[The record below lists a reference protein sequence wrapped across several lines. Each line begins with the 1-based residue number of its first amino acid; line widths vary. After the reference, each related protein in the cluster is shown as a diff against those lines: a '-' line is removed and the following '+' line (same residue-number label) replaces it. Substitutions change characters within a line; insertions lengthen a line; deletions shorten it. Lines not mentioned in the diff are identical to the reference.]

1 MTGADWLHVD
11 VMDNHFVPNLTIGLP
26 VVEALLKRTDI
37 PMDCH
42 LMIDNPD
49 RWAPPYAEAGA
60 YNVTFHAEATDNP
73 VGVARD
79 IRAAGAKAGLSV
91 KPGTPI
97 EPYLEILREFDT
109 MLIMSVEPGFG
120 GQKFIPE
127 VLAKVGIVRRLVDS
141 GELTIVVEI
150 DGGINEDTIEE
161 AAEAGVDCFVAG
173 SAVYSAED
181 PAAAVESL
189 RRQAAVGVQ
198 APAAMNLEAAM
209 RLAVEQAD
217 RVKGSTYPNPPV
229 GAVILDRDGEI
240 AGVGAT
246 EPPGGPHAEVVA
258 LRRAGQRAVGGTAVV
273 TLEPCNH
280 HGRTPPCVDALVASG
295 VSRVA
300 YAVADPNPQAA
311 GGASRLAESG
321 IEVEAGV
328 SAEVVAG
335 GPLREWLHKQRTGL
349 PHVTW
354 KFAASV
360 DGRSAAADGSSQWIT
375 SEAARADVH
384 RRRAVADA
392 IIVGTGTVFVDDPAL
407 TARLPDGTLAERQ
420 PLRVVVGERE
430 ISPEAR
436 VLDDD
441 SRTMVIRTRDPH
453 EVIKALSDRTDVILE
468 GGPTLAGAFLRAGVI
483 DRILAYVAP
492 ILLGGPIAAVDDVG
506 VLSIANAQRWR
517 FDGID
522 PIGPDLLVSLVPA

>member
-1 MTGADWLHVD
+1 
-11 VMDNHFVPNLTIGLP
+11 
-26 VVEALLKRTDI
+26 
-37 PMDCH
+37 
-42 LMIDNPD
+42 
-49 RWAPPYAEAGA
+49 
-60 YNVTFHAEATDNP
+60 
-73 VGVARD
+73 
-79 IRAAGAKAGLSV
+79 
-91 KPGTPI
+91 
-97 EPYLEILREFDT
+97 
-109 MLIMSVEPGFG
+109 
-120 GQKFIPE
+120 
-127 VLAKVGIVRRLVDS
+127 
-141 GELTIVVEI
+141 
-150 DGGINEDTIEE
+150 
-161 AAEAGVDCFVAG
+161 
-173 SAVYSAED
+173 
-181 PAAAVESL
+181 
-189 RRQAAVGVQ
+189 
-198 APAAMNLEAAM
+198 MNLDAAM

-217 RVKGSTYPNPPV
+217 RVKGTTYPNPPV

-258 LRRAGQRAVGGTAVV
+258 LRRAGERAVGGTAVV

-280 HGRTPPCVDALVASG
+280 YGRTPPCVDALVTSG

-311 GGASRLAESG
+311 GGATRLADSG

-328 SAEVVAG
+328 SAEVAAG

-384 RRRAVADA
+384 RPRPVADA

-453 EVIKALSDRTDVILE
+453 EVIKALSDRTDVLLE

-517 FDGID
+517 FDGIE
-522 PIGPDLLVSLVPA
+522 PIGPDLLLSLVPG